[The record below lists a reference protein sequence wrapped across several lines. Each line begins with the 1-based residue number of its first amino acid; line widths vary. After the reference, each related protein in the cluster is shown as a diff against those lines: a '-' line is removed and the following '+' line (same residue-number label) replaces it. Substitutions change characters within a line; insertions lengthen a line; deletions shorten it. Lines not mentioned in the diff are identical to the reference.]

1 MFSRFDCFNKD
12 WDYWITKVITVY
24 KFMYKYFEKLFDIF
38 FNMKYNNSVLEEG
51 AHLRR
56 KVLDSMVIDNF

>member
-24 KFMYKYFEKLFDIF
+24 ESMYKYFEKLFDIF
-38 FNMKYNNSVLEEG
+38 FNMGYNKNVLKRCYLE
-51 AHLRR
+51 
-56 KVLDSMVIDNF
+56 SMVMSWKVR

>member
-24 KFMYKYFEKLFDIF
+24 ESMYKFFEKLFDIF
-38 FNMKYNNSVLEEG
+38 FNMG
-51 AHLRR
+51 
-56 KVLDSMVIDNF
+56 